1 MILTSWEKAELTL
14 RLWGTRVPLCFES
27 SMPLSGH
34 PCSDSFSF
42 ERGHPLLVE
51 TEEMNF
57 EKDPKLRIQ
66 VELGGM
72 ESRLH
77 LEEFAISLWRT
88 QSA

>member
-1 MILTSWEKAELTL
+1 
-14 RLWGTRVPLCFES
+14 
-27 SMPLSGH
+27 MPLSGH

-66 VELGGM
+66 VELGEM

-88 QSA
+88 QSQHDPGDKKATPCICALLLSLSLLLLF